1 MEIEV
6 CPRCLVPTQFVNINE
21 WAGGGT
27 ISQSN
32 DPEHR
37 MVLIECD
44 NIDPLFK
51 EIETL
56 IGMPIERIV
65 IESKRRDTA
74 RYMNRVIPPDVKEK
88 VQSLEMDIV
97 PLIEAL
103 SIIGFIF
110 GYGNS
115 KLVRVEYTNSLDD
128 YVIERIREPY
138 SIPFW
143 CADLAGSSEAV
154 TSRDHDVKYEMI
166 AEQEVE
172 IRAWPSPR
180 PEGLTSRLELKEY
193 PYIEGDLE
201 LGKCP
206 ECGGPVGLGDY
217 AWSPDRGIIQ
227 MKSTGRRVVM
237 IGPSYLNAV
246 FNELEG
252 EVGEDIPRIVVE
264 AQRIFTK
271 QDVYSPNEI
280 GEMQE
285 FRELLGLRG
294 LGNLR
299 ELKMQGKALNVTVQN
314 ASIPLL
320 LVGLMQ
326 GYFEDMTG
334 MDSQADWETGEDG
347 TLAMEISPKA

>member
-6 CPRCLVPTQFVNINE
+6 CPRCLVPTQFVTIHE
-21 WAGGGT
+21 WTGGGT
-27 ISQSN
+27 IYQSG

-37 MVLIECD
+37 MALIECD

-56 IGMPIERIV
+56 IGVPIERMV
-65 IESKRRDTA
+65 IESKRRDA
-74 RYMNRVIPPDVKEK
+74 ASYMNKVIPPDVKEK
-88 VQSLEMDIV
+88 VQSLEIDV
-97 PLIEAL
+97 APLIEAL
-103 SIIGFIF
+103 NMIGFIL

-115 KLVRVEYTNSLDD
+115 RLVRVEYVNSPDD
-128 YVIERIREPY
+128 YVIERIKEPY

-154 TSRDHDVKYEMI
+154 TSREHDVNYKMI
-166 AEQEVE
+166 GEEEVE
-172 IRAWPSPR
+172 IKAWPSPR
-180 PEGLTSRLELKEY
+180 PVELTSRFQLKEY
-193 PYIEGDLE
+193 PYLEGDLE
-201 LGKCP
+201 LEKCP
-206 ECGGPVGLGDY
+206 ECGGPVGLSDY

-246 FNELEG
+246 FNELES
-252 EVGEDIPRIVVE
+252 ELGEDIPRIVVE

-271 QDVYSPNEI
+271 QNVYSPNEV

-285 FRELLGLRG
+285 FRKLLGLRG

-299 ELKMQGKALNVTVQN
+299 EFNMQGKSLNVTIMN
-314 ASIPLL
+314 AAIPLL

-326 GYFEDMTG
+326 GYFEDVTG
-334 MDSQADWETGEDG
+334 LDSHADWEVGEEG
-347 TLAMEISPKA
+347 TLSIKISSKN

>member
-1 MEIEV
+1 MDIEV
-6 CPRCLVPTQFVNINE
+6 CPRCLVPIQFVNIHE
-21 WAGGGT
+21 WTGGGT
-27 ISQSN
+27 IVQSN

-65 IESKRRDTA
+65 IESKRRDAA

-97 PLIEAL
+97 PLIDAL
-103 SIIGFIF
+103 NLIGFIL

-115 KLVRVEYTNSLDD
+115 KLVRVEYVNSLDD

-143 CADLAGSSEAV
+143 CADLAGSSEVV

-166 AEQEVE
+166 AEDEVE
-172 IRAWPSPR
+172 IKAWPSPR
-180 PEGLTSRLELKEY
+180 PRGLTSRLELKEY
-193 PYIEGDLE
+193 PYVEGDLE
-201 LGKCP
+201 LEKCP
-206 ECGGPVGLGDY
+206 ECGGPVGLRGY
-217 AWSPDRGIIQ
+217 AWSPDRGVIQ

-246 FNELEG
+246 FRELEA
-252 EVGEDIPRIVVE
+252 ELGEDIPRIVVE

-271 QDVYSPNEI
+271 QDVYSQSEI

-285 FRELLGLRG
+285 FRKLLGLRG
-294 LGNLR
+294 FGNLR
-299 ELKMQGKALNVTVQN
+299 ELKMQEKALKVTIEN
-314 ASIPLL
+314 AAIPLL
-320 LVGLMQ
+320 LVGLLQ
-326 GYFEDMTG
+326 GYFEDVTG
-334 MDSQADWETGEDG
+334 LDSHADWEVGEEG
-347 TLAMEISPKA
+347 TLRMEISPKN

>member
-6 CPRCLVPTQFVNINE
+6 CPRCLVPTQFVYIHE
-21 WAGGGT
+21 WTGGGT
-27 ISQSN
+27 IFQSN

-51 EIETL
+51 EIESL
-56 IGMPIERIV
+56 IRIPIERIV
-65 IESKRRDTA
+65 IESKRRDAA
-74 RYMNRVIPPDVKEK
+74 RYMNRIIPADVKEK

-103 SIIGFIF
+103 NIIGFVL

-166 AEQEVE
+166 AEQEIE
-172 IRAWPSPR
+172 IKAWPSPR
-180 PEGLTSRLELKEY
+180 PEGLTSRLQLKEH
-193 PYIEGDLE
+193 PYIEGDLKLE
-201 LGKCP
+201 KCP
-206 ECGGPVGLGDY
+206 ECGGPVGLSDY
-217 AWSPDRGIIQ
+217 DWSTDRGIIQ

-252 EVGEDIPRIVVE
+252 ELGEDIPRIVVE
-264 AQRIFTK
+264 AQRVFTK

-280 GEMQE
+280 KEMQE
-285 FRELLGLRG
+285 FRALLGLRG

-299 ELKMQGKALNVTVQN
+299 ELKMQEKALNVTIEN
-314 ASIPLL
+314 AAIPLL

-326 GYFEDMTG
+326 GYFEDVTG
-334 MDSQADWETGEDG
+334 MDSRADWEVGEEG
-347 TLAMEISPKA
+347 TLRLEISKKD